1 MGVVDGT
8 VGGAG
13 SGLLGVGLGAAL
25 GAVLM
30 GWGAVPVRSVGA
42 ITVFFWICQAMV
54 SPSDATTVAA
64 SNAITSIQRRVR
76 RPRTS
81 STRSTGSAGAWP
93 AAVDSVSESA
103 ASASIAVAEAV
114 SSISPRVRSRSHSG
128 AGMNTGV
135 APSSATGLTSRCRS
149 SSQVG
154 QVSMWREMR
163 LRISTVKWP
172 VPAVQDRGEL
182 GTAAAGIP
190 DAARDQQCASR
201 PLRSHRS
208 SGVAVVGV
216 EQDVLGVRAP
226 ARRTPA
232 TGTAVDV
239 PDVLGG
245 PRSRLQRRQ
254 DHSRR
259 RAGGETKRLPRKWT
273 GPRKW
278 FRWSPCK
285 TATRCGGGR

>member
-81 STRSTGSAGAWP
+81 STWSTGSAGGWP

-114 SSISPRVRSRSHSG
+114 SSISPRVRSRSHAG

-135 APSSATGLTSRCRS
+135 AHRGGGSVAACCVRQRGAQLPHALQNDIRTPVELSSANGAASERLTMIDES
-149 SSQVG
+149 SCG
-154 QVSMWREMR
+154 
-163 LRISTVKWP
+163 
-172 VPAVQDRGEL
+172 
-182 GTAAAGIP
+182 AGCP
-190 DAARDQQCASR
+190 S
-201 PLRSHRS
+201 
-208 SGVAVVGV
+208 
-216 EQDVLGVRAP
+216 
-226 ARRTPA
+226 
-232 TGTAVDV
+232 VDI
-239 PDVLGG
+239 DITLKFG
-245 PRSRLQRRQ
+245 S
-254 DHSRR
+254 
-259 RAGGETKRLPRKWT
+259 
-273 GPRKW
+273 
-278 FRWSPCK
+278 
-285 TATRCGGGR
+285 